1 MDTTDRMPPFSDAKV
16 EIWYEE
22 NIRKMLD
29 FVKKLL

>member
-1 MDTTDRMPPFSDAKV
+1 MDTADCMPQFPDAKV